1 MLQTDIIPQEES
13 RPEGAEGADP
23 SSSSAAAA
31 AAGGGGPE
39 GMPAD
44 LGAVPQIPQ
53 AMYYGGPAGMPQYP
67 QAVMPGPAV
76 GAGQMGAVPDMQPA
90 GMSPTMQMAEPPV
103 AAVMFEQWASEGQ
116 AQAAAAVAQQPGQH
130 Q

>member
-1 MLQTDIIPQEES
+1 
-13 RPEGAEGADP
+13 
-23 SSSSAAAA
+23 
-31 AAGGGGPE
+31 
-39 GMPAD
+39 MPAD

-53 AMYYGGPAGMPQYP
+53 AMYYGGPGGMPQFP
-67 QAVMPGPAV
+67 QAVMPGAAV

-116 AQAAAAVAQQPGQH
+116 VQAAAAAVAQQPGQH